1 MKTDNLMDIPPVP
14 VIVQSIMPSPR
25 CHLSHAWSKWICM
38 RPANFDLLTTSPS
51 CTLRITEAK
60 ALPTLHSMPG
70 DVPAGN
76 SNINL
81 HAWLDFHVFVE
92 FRHAF
97 AKILR
102 TLTNNV
108 VCDKNPRQHNADKG
122 GEDNVVHVTVSEM
135 KKSILTMV

>member
-1 MKTDNLMDIPPVP
+1 MVAESGSDTDIKLVEETYCSLILRTD
-14 VIVQSIMPSPR
+14 S
-25 CHLSHAWSKWICM
+25 
-38 RPANFDLLTTSPS
+38 ANFDLLTTSPS

-81 HAWLDFHVFVE
+81 RAWLDFHVFGE

-102 TLTNNV
+102 PLTSNV

-122 GEDNVVHVTVSEM
+122 GEDNVVHVTVSET